1 VFDEDKA
8 QRAVKFI
15 ENLKH
20 TKGKWYGVNFELL
33 PWQREII
40 EKVFGTV
47 NRDGYR
53 QYRNVYIEIPKKNGK
68 TDLASAVALKCLCA
82 DDEKGAEVY
91 SAAVDREQASLVY
104 IVARRMV
111 LQDHALTKRC
121 KIIDSRKRIV
131 TYKTDSFYQ
140 VLSADVPSK
149 HGFNT
154 HCVVFDELH
163 AQRTDELWTVLT
175 YDSGIARTQPLTF
188 VITTAGYDKNSI
200 CYKIHDYALKVRD
213 GIIKDST
220 FLPVIYA
227 ADEEDD
233 WTDEDVWRKVNPSL
247 GVTIDI
253 EDVRQACKKAQEIP
267 SEENLFRRFR
277 LNQWVTQETRWIP
290 IEKWD
295 ETAGI
300 VDEEK
305 LKGRECFGGLDL
317 ASTTDI
323 AAFVLV
329 FPPENYIL
337 PFFFIP
343 EDNMKKREHRDRVPY
358 PSWVKQGLI
367 YATPGNVIDYKFIE
381 DKINQILNRYI
392 VKEIAYD
399 RWNADMLVQR
409 LTEGGKTMI
418 PVGMGFA
425 SMAAPTKYLETLIY
439 GKKIIHGGNPVL
451 RWMFNNVMV
460 KQDAAGNLKPDKEK
474 STEKIDGIVATILA
488 LSRSMLYK
496 DEVSIYESQG
506 IDWL

>member
-1 VFDEDKA
+1 
-8 QRAVKFI
+8 
-15 ENLKH
+15 
-20 TKGKWYGVNFELL
+20 
-33 PWQREII
+33 
-40 EKVFGTV
+40 
-47 NRDGYR
+47 
-53 QYRNVYIEIPKKNGK
+53 
-68 TDLASAVALKCLCA
+68 
-82 DDEKGAEVY
+82 
-91 SAAVDREQASLVY
+91 
-104 IVARRMV
+104 
-111 LQDHALTKRC
+111 
-121 KIIDSRKRIV
+121 
-131 TYKTDSFYQ
+131 
-140 VLSADVPSK
+140 
-149 HGFNT
+149 
-154 HCVVFDELH
+154 
-163 AQRTDELWTVLT
+163 
-175 YDSGIARTQPLTF
+175 
-188 VITTAGYDKNSI
+188 
-200 CYKIHDYALKVRD
+200 
-213 GIIKDST
+213 
-220 FLPVIYA
+220 
-227 ADEEDD
+227 
-233 WTDEDVWRKVNPSL
+233 
-247 GVTIDI
+247 
-253 EDVRQACKKAQEIP
+253 
-267 SEENLFRRFR
+267 

-290 IEKWD
+290 REKWD

-317 ASTTDI
+317 ASTIDI

-343 EDNMKKREHRDRVPY
+343 EDNMRERERRDNVKY
-358 PSWVKQGLI
+358 GSWVKQGLI
-367 YATPGNVIDYKFIE
+367 FATPGNIIDYKFIE
-381 DKINQILNRYI
+381 DKMNQVLSRYI